1 MSFLKQEAH
10 HALLY
15 IKVTPNSSR
24 TKISGKMVDEK
35 DQEYLRINVAAVCED
50 NKANEEL
57 IKFLAKLLKISK
69 NKFEIIRGETSRVKV
84 VRALGVV
91 NKTYFTK
98 IDPETSSG

>member
-35 DQEYLRINVAAVCED
+35 DQEYLKINVAAVPED
-50 NKANEEL
+50 NKANDEL

-69 NKFEIIRGETSRVKV
+69 NKLEIIRGETSRVKV
-84 VRALGVV
+84 VKVLELSSHL
-91 NKTYFTK
+91 NH
-98 IDPETSSG
+98 TSIVTQTGQ